1 MIWKSFLGGVGL
13 VVLALVAAIL
23 FNTLNV
29 ESQSVPGP
37 STQAAIAIDESVA
50 AIRLAQAVQY
60 RTVSVSSDMPA
71 AGAAFRGLHEYL
83 ESSFPRVRDTLTRE
97 TINGYSL
104 LYTWQGKEPSLK
116 PILLAAHMDVVPV
129 EPGTEDDWLHP
140 PFAGK
145 IADGFVW
152 GRGTMDMK
160 AAIFGILEAI
170 EYLIGRGFTPDRT
183 VYLAFGHDEE
193 IGGNQGA
200 AKIAELLEQR
210 GVKLAFTLDE
220 GLVVTEGI
228 LPGIDQPVAVIG
240 TAERG
245 FVNLKVTA
253 SGPGGHGSMP
263 PSNSAI
269 GRLARALALL
279 EANPMPAA
287 LRPPVTDMFDHVMAE
302 MNFMTRLVF
311 ANRWLL
317 EPVILRK
324 LAEKPSTNALI
335 RSTAAI
341 TVVAGGVKP
350 NVIPQTADA
359 IVNVRLLPGDTAA
372 SVIDHLRRVIDD
384 PGIAITIVRGTNQ
397 EASPVSDTSSSDY
410 LALAS
415 ATRQVFPDAL
425 VAPGL
430 MIGATDTPHYLD
442 LADNSFRFQP
452 LRMTSDDV
460 SRFHGTNERIAIDNF
475 ADIIRFYVY
484 VLCNDRVP
492 EAARC

>member
-1 MIWKSFLGGVGL
+1 
-13 VVLALVAAIL
+13 
-23 FNTLNV
+23 
-29 ESQSVPGP
+29 
-37 STQAAIAIDESVA
+37 
-50 AIRLAQAVQY
+50 
-60 RTVSVSSDMPA
+60 
-71 AGAAFRGLHEYL
+71 
-83 ESSFPRVRDTLTRE
+83 
-97 TINGYSL
+97 
-104 LYTWQGKEPSLK
+104 
-116 PILLAAHMDVVPV
+116 
-129 EPGTEDDWLHP
+129 
-140 PFAGK
+140 
-145 IADGFVW
+145 
-152 GRGTMDMK
+152 
-160 AAIFGILEAI
+160 
-170 EYLIGRGFTPDRT
+170 
-183 VYLAFGHDEE
+183 
-193 IGGNQGA
+193 
-200 AKIAELLEQR
+200 
-210 GVKLAFTLDE
+210 
-220 GLVVTEGI
+220 
-228 LPGIDQPVAVIG
+228 
-240 TAERG
+240 
-245 FVNLKVTA
+245 
-253 SGPGGHGSMP
+253 
-263 PSNSAI
+263 
-269 GRLARALALL
+269 
-279 EANPMPAA
+279 
-287 LRPPVTDMFDHVMAE
+287 
-302 MNFMTRLVF
+302 MTRLVF

-324 LAEKPSTNALI
+324 LADKPSTNALI

-410 LALAS
+410 RALVS